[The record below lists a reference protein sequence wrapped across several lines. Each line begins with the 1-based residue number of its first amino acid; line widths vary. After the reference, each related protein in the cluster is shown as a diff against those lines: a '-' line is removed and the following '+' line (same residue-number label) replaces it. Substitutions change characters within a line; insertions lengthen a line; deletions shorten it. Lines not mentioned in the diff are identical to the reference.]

1 MNTLISVIIPVYNA
15 EKTIERCAKSIVAQ
29 TDKNFEVL
37 FVNDGS
43 TDKSK
48 ELLNKICASRGN
60 FKLFTTKNGGA
71 AAARNFGIDKASGDY
86 ICFVDADD
94 IVSPNYLKKMR
105 DLMIESGADIV
116 CTKYAR
122 NKIKDFERLSN
133 KIEMLES
140 STAINSLLGMNIDN
154 GPVAKLISK
163 KTIGDIRMPNSTV
176 AEDLYFNYLV
186 LKRATKV
193 VVNDSVLYSYIEKE
207 GSLSTH
213 FSADRMKSLSIVRE
227 IDKEEKSFYSMAR
240 LFMEAYFIC
249 ELIILAKG
257 AKEYAAEYETVCDI
271 LKKTRKKIL
280 NDSRATKRQR
290 LIAAALRFGPTFTVR
305 LMTAKSRIKRK
316 AN

>member
-1 MNTLISVIIPVYNA
+1 MNTLISVIVPVYNA

-71 AAARNFGIDKASGDY
+71 AAARNFGIDKANGDY

-94 IVSPNYLKKMR
+94 IVSPNYIKTLR
-105 DLMIESGADIV
+105 QLISENSADVACI
-116 CTKYAR
+116 KYAR
-122 NKIKDFERLSN
+122 NKIDYFE
-133 KIEMLES
+133 KITDVKSIISGNE
-140 STAINSLLGMNIDN
+140 AIDALLRMEIAN
-154 GPVAKLISK
+154 GPVAKIYTK
-163 KTIGDIRMPNSTV
+163 EVIGRVRMPDVAV

-186 LKRATKV
+186 FKHAKKV
-193 VVNDSVLYSYIEKE
+193 VLNDSVAYSYIEAR
-207 GSLSTH
+207 GSLSNS
-213 FSADRMKSLSIVRE
+213 FSIDRMKSLDIVQK
-227 IDKEEKSFYSMAR
+227 IDAMEHSFYSGAR
-240 LFMEAYFIC
+240 VFMEAYFIC
-249 ELIILAKG
+249 ERMIISGKNKVYKNEYKKLCSILAK
-257 AKEYAAEYETVCDI
+257 ER
-271 LKKTRKKIL
+271 KTIL
-280 NDSRATKRQR
+280 NDERSTKRQR
-290 LIAAALRFGPTFTVR
+290 LIATALKLGPVFTAK

>member
-105 DLMIESGADIV
+105 ELMVENDADVV

-122 NKIKDFERLSN
+122 NKIEDFERLSN

-163 KTIGDIRMPNSTV
+163 KTIGDIRMPNSAV

-227 IDKEEKSFYSMAR
+227 IDKEEKAFIRWHVYLWKHT
-240 LFMEAYFIC
+240 LFA
-249 ELIILAKG
+249 
-257 AKEYAAEYETVCDI
+257 
-271 LKKTRKKIL
+271 
-280 NDSRATKRQR
+280 S
-290 LIAAALRFGPTFTVR
+290 
-305 LMTAKSRIKRK
+305 
-316 AN
+316 